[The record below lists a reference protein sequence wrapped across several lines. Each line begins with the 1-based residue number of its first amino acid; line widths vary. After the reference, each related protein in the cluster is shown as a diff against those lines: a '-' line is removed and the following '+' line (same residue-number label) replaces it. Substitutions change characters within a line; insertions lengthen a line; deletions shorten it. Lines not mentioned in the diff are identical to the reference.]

1 MMLVPFTKEEMTEV
15 DKLTY
20 KKAKDGMRNTVT
32 LQEKI
37 LTIKKN

>member
-1 MMLVPFTKEEMTEV
+1 MLVPFTKEELTEV
-15 DKLTY
+15 GKRTY
-20 KKAKDGMRNTVT
+20 KKAKSGIRNTVT